1 MFDVAIHKTL
11 RAGKRSF
18 ALRVAFQTDRQRV
31 VIVGPS
37 GSGKSL
43 TLQAIAG
50 LLRPD
55 EGRIAVAGTEL
66 FNSASGHDLRPQDR
80 GVGYL
85 FQDYALFPHL
95 TVRQNIGFG
104 LNRRWLN
111 RERPE
116 HAGAIDYWLEAFH
129 LQQVAQQRPDELSG
143 GQRQRVALAR
153 ALAPHPSALLLD
165 EPFAAL
171 DRGLRAHL
179 RSELDQVQRHL
190 AIPMILITHDEEDAE
205 LLGDHIVRLRD
216 GRVDDGPDRIADD
229 TAGCHDLAFPPTS
242 APATS
247 RNP

>member
-1 MFDVAIHKTL
+1 MFNVDIRKTL
-11 RAGKRSF
+11 RAPKRTF
-18 ALRVAFQTDRQRV
+18 ELRVAFRTERPRV

-43 TLQAIAG
+43 MLQAIAG

-66 FNSASGHDLRPQDR
+66 FDSASGRNLRPQER

-95 TVRQNIGFG
+95 NVRQNIGFG
-104 LNRRWLN
+104 LERGWFN

-116 HAGAIDYWLEAFH
+116 NAAAIDYWLEAFH
-129 LQQVAQQRPDELSG
+129 LQHVAQQRPDELSG

-153 ALAPHPSALLLD
+153 ALAPQPSVLLLD

-171 DRGLRAHL
+171 DRGLRAQL
-179 RSELDQVQRHL
+179 RSELDRVQRHL

-205 LLGDHIVRLRD
+205 ILGDHVVRLRD
-216 GRVDDGPDRIADD
+216 GRVDDDPDRIVEDP
-229 TAGCHDLAFPPTS
+229 AGCYDLAFPPRP
-242 APATS
+242 AQATS
-247 RNP
+247 T

>member
-1 MFDVAIHKTL
+1 MFDVDIRTTL
-11 RAGKRSF
+11 RAPRRTF
-18 ALRVAFQTDRQRV
+18 ELRVAFRTDSRRV

-55 EGRIAVAGTEL
+55 EGRIAVAGAEL
-66 FNSASGHDLRPQDR
+66 FDSASGRNLRPQER

-95 TVRQNIGFG
+95 NVRQNIGFG
-104 LNRRWLN
+104 LHRGWLN
-111 RERPE
+111 REKRE
-116 HAGAIDYWLEAFH
+116 NAAAIDYWLDAFH
-129 LQQVAQQRPDELSG
+129 LRHVAHQRPDELSG

-153 ALAPHPSALLLD
+153 ALAPQPSMLLLD

-179 RSELDQVQRHL
+179 RSELDRVQRHL

-205 LLGDHIVRLRD
+205 ILGDHIVRLRD
-216 GRVDDGPDRIADD
+216 GRVDDDPDRLADD
-229 TAGCHDLAFPPTS
+229 TAECCDLAFPPPT
-242 APATS
+242 AHATS
-247 RNP
+247 R